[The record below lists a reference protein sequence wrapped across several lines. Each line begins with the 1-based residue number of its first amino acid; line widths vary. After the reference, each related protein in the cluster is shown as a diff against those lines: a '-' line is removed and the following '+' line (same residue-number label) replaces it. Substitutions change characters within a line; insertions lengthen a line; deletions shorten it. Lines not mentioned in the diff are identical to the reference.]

1 MNINSRWTEVLNSP
15 KIRTQVILTRLL
27 KKIIDAQRKTTDESL
42 SEYLRK
48 AAYLRIVSEKAI
60 NQKLEGL
67 ANQLIGSVSLKSHPE
82 WKTPRNLDR
91 WLKNLR
97 QEWEK

>member
-1 MNINSRWTEVLNSP
+1 M
-15 KIRTQVILTRLL
+15 LTRLL
-27 KKIIDAQRKTTDESL
+27 KKIIDAQRKATDESL

-48 AAYLRIVSEKAI
+48 AAYLRAVSEKAT

-67 ANQLIGSVSLKSHPE
+67 ANQLIGSVSLKNHPE
-82 WKTPRNLDR
+82 WKTPRSLDR